1 MAYASFKQFCIAA
14 HLAREDDWDALMA
27 DWRRERAEDGL
38 VDAFPVY
45 LCRRNNISE
54 IDYLKRVGE
63 AFDWGSIDLS
73 EVKPSVEARRKI
85 SSKVAS
91 QYSVLPGTMEE
102 GVLVVAV
109 SDHRHLSI

>member
-54 IDYLKRVGE
+54 IVTSS
-63 AFDWGSIDLS
+63 AW
-73 EVKPSVEARRKI
+73 VKPLIGAVLICRK
-85 SSKVAS
+85 
-91 QYSVLPGTMEE
+91 
-102 GVLVVAV
+102 
-109 SDHRHLSI
+109 